1 MKCLMFYF
9 FLSVTRS
16 SSFYTNDKINECA
29 VSCIILYSVCQ
40 AFVFDNSLS
49 ICELYS
55 STLHNGNI
63 SRSDVQYYEAI
74 PGQVRETS
82 AGK

>member
-1 MKCLMFYF
+1 MKCLMFYL
-9 FLSVTRS
+9 FLSLTRS

-29 VSCIILYSVCQ
+29 VSCIVLYSVCE

-49 ICELYS
+49 VCELYS
-55 STLHNGNI
+55 STLNENI

-82 AGK
+82 DGK